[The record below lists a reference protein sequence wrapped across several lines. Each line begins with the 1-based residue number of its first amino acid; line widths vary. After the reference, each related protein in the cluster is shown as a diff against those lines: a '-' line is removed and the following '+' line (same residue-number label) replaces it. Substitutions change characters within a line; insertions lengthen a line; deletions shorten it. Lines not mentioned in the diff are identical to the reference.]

1 MSLIKRSG
9 ALAKLILGRNFECEP
24 HCLENK
30 ENLWSALETWAARR
44 GRLVGGGRLIFLIYL
59 IQTNSI
65 KFPYYRIT
73 RARSC
78 GWVGDVIEQGYWG
91 AWTHLC
97 CVLLHWC
104 NPRISTAAVFDLH
117 RNKKHSQ
124 LTWARRNDVD
134 WWWYGNL
141 QARRLAVQDNKTY
154 SLSIGKQVG
163 IPLAKL
169 IIRFLESA
177 THNYVFYEEGKV
189 SARKRKGAI
198 KCQSSMGTQKNPEV
212 IIIH

>member
-1 MSLIKRSG
+1 MSLIRRAGDVNPWHS
-9 ALAKLILGRNFECEP
+9 
-24 HCLENK
+24 LENK
-30 ENLWSALETWAARR
+30 ENLWWILETWAAKW
-44 GRLVGGGRLIFLIYL
+44 GGERLIFLIYL

-78 GWVGDVIEQGYWG
+78 GWVGNVIEQGYWG

-97 CVLLHWC
+97 CVLLHKYVILELA
-104 NPRISTAAVFDLH
+104 PLQFLIYIEI
-117 RNKKHSQ
+117 RNTRY

-134 WWWYGNL
+134 GGWYGNL
-141 QARRLAVQDNKTY
+141 QARLAVQDNKTY

-169 IIRFLESA
+169 IIRF
-177 THNYVFYEEGKV
+177 
-189 SARKRKGAI
+189 
-198 KCQSSMGTQKNPEV
+198 
-212 IIIH
+212 